1 MTKSNRPNL
10 GRARWDLTNLYLTAG
25 VLTLVILVQVTLL
38 ARLRLGGAAPNL
50 LLAVV
55 VCWSLIR
62 GFGDGIL
69 WGFVGGL
76 GIDIVSGLP
85 LGSSALAL
93 MLICPLASLGKNSV
107 FPGSLT
113 LPALLIIL
121 ATPVHGWILLFIRQ
135 TLGVS
140 VAWLASTTGII
151 GPEIVLNVLL
161 VPVVYPALRWLASP
175 IRPVQMEW

>member
-1 MTKSNRPNL
+1 MTKSNRRNL
-10 GRARWDLTNLYLTAG
+10 GRTRWELTNLYLTAG
-25 VLTLVILVQVTLL
+25 VLVFVVLMQATLL
-38 ARLRLGGAAPNL
+38 ARLRIGSAAPNL
-50 LLAVV
+50 LLTVV

-76 GIDIVSGLP
+76 GVDIVSGLP

-113 LPALLIIL
+113 LPVLLIAL

-135 TLGVS
+135 ILGVS

-151 GPEIVLNVLL
+151 GPEIVLNALL
-161 VPVVYPALRWLASP
+161 VPVVYPALRWLAGQ
-175 IRPVQMEW
+175 IRPAQMEW